1 MTPSAV
7 PPSNYVALVLLRATA
22 RWLRLPRVERNAFN
36 DTVLAPVFAQYAGR
50 VAVRHL
56 DMEAFTGRCSD
67 IALLETADPRAF
79 YFLMEELRDTA
90 LFTEPY
96 FEVVDILLGLED
108 GYRAFEAHKPAA
120 A

>member
-1 MTPSAV
+1 MPDHDTSKAR
-7 PPSNYVALVLLRATA
+7 YVAIVMLRAHA

-36 DTVLAPVFAQYAGR
+36 ETVLGPILAAYADR
-50 VAVRHL
+50 ITVRHL

-67 IALLETADPRAF
+67 VALFETADPQDF

-96 FEVVDILLGLED
+96 FEVVSILLGLED
-108 GYRAFEAHKPAA
+108 GYRAFESLSTSTT
-120 A
+120 

>member
-1 MTPSAV
+1 MPT
-7 PPSNYVALVLLRATA
+7 PPSPNYIALVLLRATPQ
-22 RWLRLPRVERNAFN
+22 WLRLPRTDRSAFN
-36 DTVLAPVFAQYAGR
+36 ETVLGPILAAHAGQ
-50 VAVRHL
+50 VTVRHL

-67 IALLETADPRAF
+67 VALFETADPQAF

-108 GYRAFEAHKPAA
+108 GYRTFESRIGNTT
-120 A
+120 